1 MNVVAGESRLM
12 DTEELRAY
20 TNLGRNNAMKL
31 GEEIGAKVKVG
42 KRVLWDRAKIDKYL
56 DELTGV
62 DNMDRN
68 VLGKFYLFYKILISL
83 KLWKNLFCLSLHI
96 SSQLFITR
104 ENTL

>member
-1 MNVVAGESRLM
+1 MRSRAMNVVAGESRLM

-62 DNMDRN
+62 N
-68 VLGKFYLFYKILISL
+68 
-83 KLWKNLFCLSLHI
+83 
-96 SSQLFITR
+96 
-104 ENTL
+104 